1 METPPPS
8 FFEGLEKYYSN
19 DLEDAK
25 KSLGSADDIY
35 SKALMI
41 LVDVKLDNGEHDKEI
56 QERIDAMDFKGNDI
70 ALMFCVLAQ
79 EYSLHMTGAKNL
91 ILKRFDKPITVIK
104 GEDSESA
111 SASEPDSEPA
121 SSSDPDSASA
131 SASAS
136 EEGESETKP
145 PANNAKNANKPTPSA
160 APEATNANNPAPE
173 ANKKPAPEAKNANN
187 PAPSAAPEAKNANTP
202 APEAN
207 KPVPKAI
214 NVPEANK
221 VNTSTPTKPQVGGK
235 RKTRRAKPSPSSEK
249 EKKKQKKRT

>member
-8 FFEGLEKYYSN
+8 FFEALDKYYLN
-19 DLEDAK
+19 ALEDAK

-104 GEDSESA
+104 GDDSESD
-111 SASEPDSEPA
+111 SASEPDSSPEAASSPA
-121 SSSDPDSASA
+121 SAPAPA
-131 SASAS
+131 PAP
-136 EEGESETKP
+136 EEGESKTKP
-145 PANNAKNANKPTPSA
+145 PTNNAKNANNPSSPDPEASEPASSPDPEATNANNPSSPA
-160 APEATNANNPAPE
+160 APEATNANKPTPDPE
-173 ANKKPAPEAKNANN
+173 ANMK
-187 PAPSAAPEAKNANTP
+187 P

-207 KPVPKAI
+207 KPVPK
-214 NVPEANK
+214 ANK

-249 EKKKQKKRT
+249 QKEKKKEKKKKMT

>member
-8 FFEGLEKYYSN
+8 FFEALDKYYLN
-19 DLEDAK
+19 ALEDAK

-121 SSSDPDSASA
+121 SSSDPA

-145 PANNAKNANKPTPSA
+145 PANNAKNANKPT
-160 APEATNANNPAPE
+160 
-173 ANKKPAPEAKNANN
+173 
-187 PAPSAAPEAKNANTP
+187 PSAAPEAKNANTP